1 MGPEATHLKVVLADA
16 ASATAAHASHNV
28 ADFSYGS
35 VQLSGTFV
43 ASVQLE
49 VSNDGLVWAN
59 LGAAITT
66 VSITE
71 KNFYSRYIRANITW
85 TSGTSVTVTLIA
97 KR

>member
-1 MGPEATHLKVVLADA
+1 MFEATHLKSVLADA
-16 ASATAAHASHNV
+16 ASATAAHDKHEIS
-28 ADFSYGS
+28 DFSYGS

-49 VSNDGLVWAN
+49 VSNDGLVWATF
-59 LGAAITT
+59 GAAITT
-66 VSITE
+66 ASVTE
-71 KNFYSRYIRANITW
+71 KDFYSRYIRANITW